1 MRIVDLLFT
10 VNLIALAS
18 LSCGE
23 ASPAA
28 GWGATKKAAASSTR
42 GGRRRSS
49 HRRVFGGRHTCSAL
63 AFLGRRPSTSPKR
76 SSAGAEA
83 ETVGALSSAV
93 VTEPPAVGGAKD
105 ATAADGSLAAETAD
119 GSRGAETESS
129 AGGMVGTF
137 REFWG
142 NAKDGTVA
150 LWTNFQISQ
159 DIRKRVKAG
168 HVMTYAEHA
177 HLERGAT
184 DRRKLLQYV
193 IAYAV
198 SPKNFVYVVWYVP
211 GLLPST
217 FEKPHTVRAKYH
229 RLALE
234 RSTATLDGLAGLEN
248 RILKAE
254 AAFKGK
260 PRRVGSRPTRRIEK
274 LEVQREKIIG
284 VLEATSKREA
294 FEQFQEHMVVPA
306 PAPPSAEEDPKTSK
320 KNKKQK
326 PQPLK
331 LPKPSQGVPGAAI
344 KAIGKGT
351 GLSGWW
357 HVAPTFYVR
366 FCLSER
372 LRELGKMDDVLR
384 KVPLESLS
392 ERDLREA
399 CDARAIDVG
408 SRLGGDNDP
417 EDLRRSLGEWL
428 ELTSAEVAAGSK
440 LGPNT
445 AENFKSYAGTQTI
458 GPFKD
463 FTAVIGPNGAGKSN
477 LMDAISFVLGVQS
490 KHLRSTKLS
499 DLVFRADGNVPSS
512 RRAMV
517 KVVYMV
523 GEGEEVGG
531 QEAGEEVHF
540 SRVISAGGASS
551 YRLNDKEV
559 TWESYEK
566 RLRSIGVLVKARNF
580 LVFQGDVESIAS
592 KSPKELTQLFEQ
604 ISGSDASKAEYEEL
618 KAAKKKAEE
627 DTIFSFKRKK
637 GCQAERKL
645 VKEQK
650 EEAERFQQKLK
661 EMEDLKIESFLVQLF
676 HINKDVDEREG
687 DIKLMKDELEEAQER
702 EKEAEVVLKAK
713 KKELSRLNRE
723 LSKAQAEL
731 NRQKRL
737 RDDMGPQH
745 IKIKEGISTLK
756 RQVADGEKAGEKI
769 ARDREAQRG
778 TMAALS
784 RDIAAVKQRE
794 EAASSGGKGDGKN
807 GAGSGSGSGSGSGGL
822 AHLSEAKAAEYEK
835 LKADA
840 RARGSG
846 QREEMADVERQ
857 LASARSKLDQL
868 LSEQTS
874 LNERLAG
881 FDSSAKRFRQRQG
894 DMEKATLKARK
905 DREDLQRE
913 LDDLTGRSKG
923 DALRATEI
931 EDALRSINEQLRD
944 AKDGRRMTKHQEKMA
959 ECLET
964 LKRMFR
970 GVRGRLVDLCKPTQ
984 RKYNVAVTTAAGK
997 FMDAIVV
1004 DTKAECLECLSYM
1017 QTNKIGTAQFIPL
1030 DAIKVKPIDESLRSL
1045 GPEHRLC
1052 ADIMQGGDEGV
1063 RRAILFA
1070 VGNTVVSDTLDAAR
1084 VLCSGQDGKK
1094 IKAVTLK
1101 GFLISKSG
1109 NMTGGTTARDL
1120 DRAGQWD
1127 EKEFSDLKQRRQEL
1141 ESERDTLSREHRNRS
1156 LKTEL
1161 ETKIRGLQSRE
1172 KHSSADLEITR
1183 EELKSISTHRVEAEA
1198 ERTKVTAELGERE
1211 TEVGQ
1216 LEGNLRT
1223 LQVQVDAVENE
1234 VFAPFLKSVGASDI
1248 RSFEEGQLKD
1258 MQEQYKARMKL
1269 QQHRSRLEAQLA
1281 HERSRDFDG
1290 PLEKVT
1296 RKTEAKRKELEDQ
1309 QLKMQELID
1318 SEKRIMEAE
1327 DEASKEHLAAK
1338 EVARGYEAEVKA
1350 AHAGRQKLVKERDGI
1365 GKRIST
1371 EESALEQ
1378 LRAKLHG
1385 VLQEAKVEQAALP
1398 LVGGGTLAGGDG
1410 DKGRGRKRGRGDGDE
1425 EEEEEEEGESEE
1437 SSTLDGAR
1445 SSGASGL
1452 SLSASGTQD
1461 SSTAHFSQTQNRSVQ
1476 EDRAEALEVDLS
1488 KLKRHRGAKDAA
1500 ALEEL
1505 VSSYRKQM
1513 LELQGQI
1520 NQMTPNMRAVERFG
1534 DVSDRLKASGQT
1546 FEQSKQNAAGA
1557 VLKFNEAKQ
1566 RRYDAFMQAYAHVS
1580 ENLNAIYKDLTR
1592 SSKHPLGGNAFLS
1605 LDNPEE
1611 PYLGGVKFN
1620 AMPPMKRF
1628 RDMDQLSGGEK
1639 TVAALGL
1646 LFAIHSYRPAPF
1658 FVMDEIDAALDN
1670 INVKKVCNYIQG
1682 RSNDFQSIVIS
1693 LKDMFYEKADALV
1706 GICRD
1711 HATNS
1716 SRTLTLD
1723 LEAVGEA

>member
-1 MRIVDLLFT
+1 MRIGDLIIA
-10 VNLIALAS
+10 VNAVTLAS
-18 LSCGE
+18 FRRGE

-28 GWGATKKAAASSTR
+28 GWGVTTKAAASNTPERR
-42 GGRRRSS
+42 GSD
-49 HRRVFGGRHTCSAL
+49 RRVFSRRQKHCSTL
-63 AFLGRRPSTSPKR
+63 AFLGRRPSTSGK
-76 SSAGAEA
+76 SGYKAS
-83 ETVGALSSAV
+83 ETDAVGALSSAV
-93 VTEPPAVGGAKD
+93 AAEPQTVGGATDVTTSD
-105 ATAADGSLAAETAD
+105 ASRAADTTGGSLAAETAAPED
-119 GSRGAETESS
+119 SAE
-129 AGGMVGTF
+129 GGIVSTF

-177 HLERGAT
+177 HLERGAI
-184 DRRKLLQYV
+184 DRRKLLQYI

-229 RLALE
+229 SLAFE
-234 RSTATLDGLAGLEN
+234 RASATLEGLAGLEN

-260 PRRVGSRPTRRIEK
+260 PRKPNTRPGRRMDK
-274 LEVQREKIIG
+274 LEMQRETIMGILG
-284 VLEATSKREA
+284 ATSKRKV

-306 PAPPSAEEDPKTSK
+306 PIADPPIADEGVKR
-320 KNKKQK
+320 KNKRKKQK
-326 PQPLK
+326 PRQLK
-331 LPKPSQGVPGAAI
+331 LPSASQGVPGAVI

-357 HVAPTFYVR
+357 HISPAFYVR

-372 LRELGKMDDVLR
+372 LRDLGKMDDVLR
-384 KVPLESLS
+384 TVSLESLS
-392 ERDLREA
+392 DRDLKEA
-399 CDARAIDVG
+399 CNARAIDVG
-408 SRLGGDNDP
+408 NRLDGDNDP

-428 ELTSAEVAAGSK
+428 ELTSAEVAAG
-440 LGPNT
+440 T
-445 AENFKSYAGTQTI
+445 ENFKSYAGTQII

-499 DLVFRADGNVPSS
+499 DLVFRADGAVPSS

-517 KVVYMV
+517 KVVYMI
-523 GEGEEVGG
+523 GEGEEVDT
-531 QEAGEEVHF
+531 QEAGDEVHF

-604 ISGSDASKAEYEEL
+604 ISGSDESKAEYEEL
-618 KAAKKKAEE
+618 KAAKEKAEE

-637 GCQAERKL
+637 GCQAERKQ

-687 DIKLMKDELEEAQER
+687 DIKLMKEELEEALER
-702 EKEAEVVLKAK
+702 EKEADVVLKAK

-723 LSKAQAEL
+723 LGKAQAEL

-745 IKIKEGISTLK
+745 IKLKESITTLK
-756 RQVADGEKAGEKI
+756 RQVADGDKASDKI

-778 TMAALS
+778 TVAALS

-794 EAASSGGKGDGKN
+794 EAASSGTKGKGKK
-807 GAGSGSGSGSGSGGL
+807 GSGSGSGSGSGGL
-822 AHLSEAKAAEYEK
+822 AQLSEAKAAEYEK

-846 QREEMADVERQ
+846 QREEMADIDRQ

-868 LSEQTS
+868 RSEQTS
-874 LNERLAG
+874 LDERLEG
-881 FDSSAKRFRQRQG
+881 FDSSSKRFRQRQG
-894 DMEKATLKARK
+894 DMEKTTLKAKK
-905 DREDLQRE
+905 DREELQRE

-964 LKRMFR
+964 LKRMFP

-1004 DTKAECLECLSYM
+1004 DTKAECLECLTYM

-1030 DAIKVKPIDESLRSL
+1030 DAIKVKPIDETLRSL

-1084 VLCSGQDGKK
+1084 ALCSSQDSGQDGKK

-1127 EKEFSDLKQRRQEL
+1127 EKEFADLKQRRQEL

-1172 KHSSADLEITR
+1172 KHSSADLDITR
-1183 EELKSISTHRVEAEA
+1183 EELKSITKHREAAEA
-1198 ERTKVTAELGERE
+1198 EKEKVAAELGERE
-1211 TEVGQ
+1211 AEVGK
-1216 LEGNLRT
+1216 LEGSLLT
-1223 LQVQVDAVENE
+1223 LQEEVDAVENE

-1269 QQHRSRLEAQLA
+1269 QQHRSNLEAQLA

-1296 RKTEAKRKELEDQ
+1296 RKIEAKRKELEDQ

-1318 SEKRIMEAE
+1318 NEKSIMEAE
-1327 DEASKEHLAAK
+1327 DEASREHLAAK
-1338 EVARGYEAEVKA
+1338 EVARGHEAEVKA

-1365 GKRIST
+1365 SKRISS
-1371 EESALEQ
+1371 EESTLEQ

-1385 VLQEAKVEQAALP
+1385 VLQEAKVEQVALP
-1398 LVGGGTLAGGDG
+1398 LVGGGTLAGGGGDGGG
-1410 DKGRGRKRGRGDGDE
+1410 DKSRGRKRGRGDDDE
-1425 EEEEEEEGESEE
+1425 EEEEEESEA
-1437 SSTLDGAR
+1437 SSSLDGTR

-1461 SSTAHFSQTQNRSVQ
+1461 SSTVNFSQAQNRSVQ

-1505 VSSYRKQM
+1505 VSTYRTKM

-1546 FEQSKQNAAGA
+1546 FEQSKQFAAGA

-1580 ENLNAIYKDLTR
+1580 ENLSTIYKDLTR

-1646 LFAIHSYRPAPF
+1646 LFAIHSFRPAPF

-1682 RSNDFQSIVIS
+1682 RSGDFQSIVIS

-1723 LEAVGEA
+1723 LEAIGA